1 MRPPS
6 EMRASAGGNSNRRRA
21 VLVVFAIALV
31 ILITSLRGLA
41 NFYTDYLW
49 FSSLDLG
56 SVWSK
61 ILWTRVGLGAL
72 FTAIFAVLLW
82 INLWVADRLGPSV
95 RPRGPEEELVERY
108 HAAVGQRAGLVR
120 IVVSVILGLIAGA
133 GVSSQWE
140 SWLLFVNR
148 EDFGVRDALFDR
160 DVGFYVFQLPFLTY
174 LVSWLFFAFFV
185 IFLVTAIAHYL
196 NGGIRIQQATKASE
210 RVSAPVKGHLSLLLG
225 LMALTRAAGYWLD
238 QYELTLSTRGFIDG
252 ASYTD
257 VNAQLPAIRLLMII
271 SLFMFGLLIANI
283 WRRGF
288 TFPVLAVG
296 LWAVVATVAG
306 TVYPTAIQRFVVD
319 PDESN
324 RESIY
329 IARNIEA
336 TRAAYGLDAVVDRDF
351 AYEDDLSAAQVID
364 NIDTVTNVRLMDP
377 NIIDDTFNQL
387 QGIRGFYRFNDVDVD
402 RYTVDGRTTQVVL
415 SARELLLSGLPNQ
428 SWESQHV
435 AFTHGYSMAVAP
447 ANSVEVG
454 RPDFLVSDIPT
465 VVPENSP
472 TLQIDQPG
480 IYFGENLG
488 GYALV
493 GAQRDEVDFQTLED
507 ATQLTRYDGEGG
519 VSMGGF
525 LKRAAYALRFAD
537 TNLLISGQVQS
548 DSRIIYIR
556 DIRDRVETLAPFLD
570 YDNDAYPV
578 IVDGELSWI
587 IDAYTTTSRYPYAQ
601 RAETREVSTGS
612 GLNQRFNYVRNSV
625 KAVVDA
631 YNGDVTFYVIDDTD
645 PLIRSYQR
653 QFPDLFTD
661 EPPSDALRAQF
672 RYPEDL
678 FRVQTNMW
686 GRYRID
692 GASEFYDAA
701 GQWNVAQDPGDTIG
715 QAATT
720 NTIDEAG
727 IITSSER
734 RIDPQY
740 LLMRLPGDTDQRFL
754 NFRPFVPFSEDD
766 TRKDLSGFMVAHS
779 DPDKY
784 GQLEVFELPPG
795 IQVDGPSQFN
805 SNILTERD
813 ISETITLLDDS
824 GSSVRPGNLLLV
836 PIDNSL
842 LYVRPLFVEAT
853 AGTAFPELS
862 QVIVGLGDRVVM
874 RPTYEE
880 ALAELIPGL
889 EPTMIR
895 ADATPDL
902 VTDVPDPAP
911 EDQPADAGDDP
922 TPPTTT
928 PPATADPIPDDLT
941 VDELLDAAGD
951 AFEDADRALR
961 LGDLATYQDA
971 VERAEEPLRRAQTA
985 LATERLATEEEEPA
999 VESTTTTTTAS
1010 A

>member
-6 EMRASAGGNSNRRRA
+6 EMRASSGGSSNRRRA
-21 VLVVFAIALV
+21 FLVILAVALV

-41 NFYTDYLW
+41 NFYTDFLW
-49 FSSLDLG
+49 FDSLGLG
-56 SVWSK
+56 SVWRR
-61 ILWTRVGLGAL
+61 ILFARVGLGAL
-72 FTAIFAVLLW
+72 FTVIFFALIWV
-82 INLWVADRLGPSV
+82 NLWVADRLGPDI

-108 HAAVGQRAGLVR
+108 HALVGSRAGLVR
-120 IVVSVILGLIAGA
+120 IGVSALLALVAGA

-140 SWLLFVNR
+140 NWLLFINR
-148 EDFGVRDALFDR
+148 EDFGVQDAQFGR

-174 LVSWLFFAFFV
+174 LVSWLFAAFLI
-185 IFLVTAIAHYL
+185 IFIAAAIAHYL
-196 NGGIRIQQATKASE
+196 NGGIRIQQATSE

-225 LMALTRAAGYWLD
+225 MMALTRAAGYWLD

-288 TFPVLAVG
+288 TFPVIAVG
-296 LWAVVATVAG
+296 LWAIVATVAG
-306 TVYPTAIQRFVVD
+306 TAYPAAIQRFVVD

-324 RESIY
+324 RESLFIE
-329 IARNIEA
+329 RNIEA
-336 TRAAYGLDAVVDRDF
+336 TRAAFGLDVVVNRDF
-351 AYEDDLSAAQVID
+351 AYEDELTAAQVVD

-402 RYTVDGRTTQVVL
+402 RYVVDGRTTQVVL
-415 SARELLLSGLPNQ
+415 SARELLISGLPNQ
-428 SWESQHV
+428 SWESQHA
-435 AFTHGYSMAVAP
+435 AFTHGYSIAVAP
-447 ANSVEVG
+447 ANSVDQG

-465 VVPENSP
+465 VSPANSP
-472 TLQIDQPG
+472 ALQIDQPG
-480 IYFGENLG
+480 IYFGEDLG
-488 GYALV
+488 GYALI
-493 GAQRDEVDFQTLED
+493 AAERDEVDFQTLED
-507 ATQLTRYDGEGG
+507 TTQATRYDGEGG
-519 VSMGGF
+519 VEMGSF
-525 LKRAAYALRFAD
+525 FRRAAYALRFAD

-548 DSRIIYIR
+548 DSRIIYTR
-556 DIRDRVETLAPFLD
+556 DIRDRVETLAPFLE
-570 YDNDAYPV
+570 YDNDAYPAIIEGQMV
-578 IVDGELSWI
+578 WI

-601 RAETREVSTGS
+601 RAETREVAPGS

-631 YNGDVTFYVIDDTD
+631 YDGDVTFYVIDDTD
-645 PLIRSYQR
+645 PLVRSYQR
-653 QFPDLFTD
+653 QFPDLFTS
-661 EPPSDALRAQF
+661 EAPSESLRAQF
-672 RYPEDL
+672 RYPEDM

-692 GASEFYDAA
+692 GADEFYDAA
-701 GQWNVAQDPGDTIG
+701 GQWDVAQDPGDTIG

-720 NTIDEAG
+720 DTIDDAG
-727 IITSSER
+727 VITRSER

-740 LLMRLPGDTDQRFL
+740 LLMRLPGDTEQRFL

-895 ADATPDL
+895 ADVSPDVVPETPADPE
-902 VTDVPDPAP
+902 VPADEPDPETPATTAPDPLP
-911 EDQPADAGDDP
+911 ED
-922 TPPTTT
+922 
-928 PPATADPIPDDLT
+928 LS
-941 VDELLDAAGD
+941 VDELLSAAGE
-951 AFEDADRALR
+951 AFDDADRALR
-961 LGDLATYQDA
+961 LGDLAGYQDA
-971 VERAEEPLRRAQTA
+971 VSRAEELLRRAQVE
-985 LATERLATEEEEPA
+985 LAVERLSTEPEDIPE
-999 VESTTTTTTAS
+999 TTTTTTAS

>member
-1 MRPPS
+1 
-6 EMRASAGGNSNRRRA
+6 MRASAGGNSNRRRA

-56 SVWSK
+56 SVWAK

-72 FTAIFAVLLW
+72 FTVVFAVLLW

-108 HAAVGQRAGLVR
+108 HAAVGERSGLVR
-120 IVVSVILGLIAGA
+120 IVVSLVLGLIAGA

-148 EDFGVRDALFDR
+148 EEFGVEDALFGR

-185 IFLVTAIAHYL
+185 VFLVTAIGHYL

-238 QYELTLSTRGFIDG
+238 QFELTLSTRGFIDG

-324 RESIY
+324 RESEY
-329 IARNIEA
+329 IAHNIEA

-351 AYEDDLSAAQVID
+351 AYEDDLTARQVID

-402 RYTVDGRTTQVVL
+402 RYTVDGQTTQVVL
-415 SARELLLSGLPNQ
+415 SARELLVSGLPNQ

-465 VVPENSP
+465 VSPDNSP
-472 TLQIDQPG
+472 ALEITQPG

-488 GYALV
+488 GFALV

-519 VSMGGF
+519 VPMGSF

-548 DSRIIYIR
+548 DSRIIYVR
-556 DIRDRVETLAPFLD
+556 DIRDRVQTLAPFLD

-578 IVDGELSWI
+578 IVDGELNWI

-601 RAETREVSTGS
+601 RAETREVSPNS
-612 GLNQRFNYVRNSV
+612 GLDQRFNYVRNSV

-631 YNGDVTFYVIDDTD
+631 YDGDVTFYVIDDSD

-661 EPPSDALRAQF
+661 EAPSDALRAQF

-715 QAATT
+715 VVQDTT
-720 NTIDEAG
+720 TIDEVTGLA
-727 IITSSER
+727 TSSER

-766 TRKDLSGFMVAHS
+766 TRKDLSGFMVAHG

-836 PIDNSL
+836 PIENSL

-862 QVIVGLGDRVVM
+862 QVIVGIGDQVVM

-889 EPTMIR
+889 EPSMIR
-895 ADATPDL
+895 IDATPDL
-902 VTDVPDPAP
+902 VAGVPEP
-911 EDQPADAGDDP
+911 ESDDEIVDLTEEPPADA
-922 TPPTTT
+922 PPTTV
-928 PPATADPIPDDLT
+928 APIPDDLT
-941 VDELLDAAGD
+941 VDELLDAAGA

-961 LGDLATYQDA
+961 LGDLSAYQAA
-971 VERAEEPLRRAQTA
+971 VERAEELLRRAQGA
-985 LATERLATEEEEPA
+985 LAAERLATEEPV
-999 VESTTTTTTAS
+999 VESTTTTTAS